1 MVTKTGYKTIERV
14 VTKRY
19 RERFGYKTT
28 ESYKKSGMHTGYK
41 TIESGYKTVTIGY
54 KTHTFASFVHVPH
67 THFIGVL
74 SRIIHDT

>member
-1 MVTKTGYKTIERV
+1 MVTKTIGGVFCGYKNWLQKEKERLQNH
-14 VTKRY
+14 

-54 KTHTFASFVHVPH
+54 KIRF
-67 THFIGVL
+67 L
-74 SRIIHDT
+74 RD